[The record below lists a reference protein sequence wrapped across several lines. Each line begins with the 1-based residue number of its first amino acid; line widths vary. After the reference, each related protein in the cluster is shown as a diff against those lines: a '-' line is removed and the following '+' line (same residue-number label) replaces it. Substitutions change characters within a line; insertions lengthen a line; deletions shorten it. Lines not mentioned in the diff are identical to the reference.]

1 MVTRVSEEKREVI
14 SVLVENQS
22 GVLARIAG
30 LFSGRGFN
38 IASLSVGE
46 TVDPDIS
53 RMTIVVEED
62 PQTLEQVV
70 KQLQKMVVTVK
81 VEDFSNREIVGS
93 ELLLVKFKATSSD
106 RNEIMNLIEIYD
118 GEVIDV
124 THSVMTAEFVG
135 DKDELEEILE
145 LLEPY
150 GIKEVARTGTA
161 ALAKI

>member
-1 MVTRVSEEKREVI
+1 MSEEQHEVI

-46 TVDPDIS
+46 TVNPAIS

-70 KQLQKMVVTVK
+70 KQLQKMVVTLK
-81 VEDFSNREIVGS
+81 VEDFSDRDIVGS
-93 ELLLVKFKATSSD
+93 ELLLVKVTATSSD
-106 RNEIMNLIEIYD
+106 RSEIMDLVDIYD
-118 GEVIDV
+118 GDVVDV
-124 THSVMTAEFVG
+124 THSVLTVQFVG
-135 DKDELEEILE
+135 KEEEMEEILD

-161 ALAKI
+161 ALSTI

>member
-1 MVTRVSEEKREVI
+1 MGQANRQPI
-14 SVLVENQS
+14 SVLVENKS

-81 VEDFSNREIVGS
+81 VEDFSNREIVVS
-93 ELLLVKFKATSSD
+93 ELLLVKFKATSSERSEVLD
-106 RNEIMNLIEIYD
+106 LVDVYD
-118 GEVIDV
+118 GDV
-124 THSVMTAEFVG
+124 VDITHSTMTAQFVG
-135 DKDELEEILE
+135 DEEEIEEILD
-145 LLEPY
+145 LLQPY

-161 ALAKI
+161 ALAKMDT

>member
-1 MVTRVSEEKREVI
+1 MPEEERQTI
-14 SVLVENQS
+14 SVLVENKS

-46 TVDPDIS
+46 TNDPEIS

-81 VEDFSNREIVGS
+81 VEDFAERDVIGS
-93 ELLLVKFKATSSD
+93 ELLLVKFRAPASD
-106 RNEIMNLIEIYD
+106 RSEIIDLINIFD

-124 THSVMTAEFVG
+124 SHSDMTVQFVG
-135 DKDELEEILE
+135 DEQTIEDALE
-145 LLEPY
+145 LIEPY

-161 ALAKI
+161 ALARI

>member
-1 MVTRVSEEKREVI
+1 MSEQQREVI
-14 SVLVENQS
+14 SVLVENKS

-53 RMTIVVEED
+53 RMTIVVQED

-81 VEDFSNREIVGS
+81 VEDFSSREIVES
-93 ELLLVKFKATSSD
+93 ELLMVKFRAPSSERSEVMD
-106 RNEIMNLIEIYD
+106 LVEIFD
-118 GEVIDV
+118 GEVLDV
-124 THSVMTAEFVG
+124 THSVMTAQFEG
-135 DKDELEEILE
+135 EKDEIEEILD

-150 GIKEVARTGTA
+150 GIKEIARTGTA
-161 ALAKI
+161 ALPKL

>member
-1 MVTRVSEEKREVI
+1 MSEQQREVI
-14 SVLVENQS
+14 SVLVENKS

-53 RMTIVVEED
+53 RMTIVVQED

-81 VEDFSNREIVGS
+81 VEDFSSRKIVES
-93 ELLLVKFKATSSD
+93 ELVMVKFRAPSSE
-106 RNEIMNLIEIYD
+106 RSEIMDLIEIFD
-118 GEVIDV
+118 GDVLDV
-124 THSVMTAEFVG
+124 THSVMTAQFLG
-135 DKDELEEILE
+135 NKEEIDDILD

-150 GIKEVARTGTA
+150 GIKEIARTGTA
-161 ALAKI
+161 ALPKI

>member
-1 MVTRVSEEKREVI
+1 MSEQKRQPI
-14 SVLVENQS
+14 SVLVENKS

-81 VEDFSNREIVGS
+81 VEDFSSRDIVNL

-106 RNEIMNLIEIYD
+106 RSEVMDLVDVYD
-118 GEVIDV
+118 GDV
-124 THSVMTAEFVG
+124 VDITHSTITAQFVG
-135 DKDELEEILE
+135 DESEIEDILD
-145 LLEPY
+145 LLQPY

-161 ALAKI
+161 ALAKMDS

>member
-1 MVTRVSEEKREVI
+1 
-14 SVLVENQS
+14 
-22 GVLARIAG
+22 AG

-46 TVDPDIS
+46 TVDPEIS

-81 VEDFSNREIVGS
+81 VEDFSSRDIVSS
-93 ELLLVKFKATSSD
+93 ELLLVKFKATASD
-106 RNEIMNLIEIYD
+106 RSEIMDLVDVYD
-118 GEVIDV
+118 GDVIDI
-124 THSVMTAEFVG
+124 THSTMTAQFVG
-135 DKDELEEILE
+135 DESEIEDILD
-145 LLEPY
+145 LLQPY

-161 ALAKI
+161 ALAQINP

>member
-1 MVTRVSEEKREVI
+1 MPEQQREVI
-14 SVLVENQS
+14 SVLVENKS

-53 RMTIVVEED
+53 RMTIVVKED

-81 VEDFSNREIVGS
+81 VEDFSSREIVES
-93 ELLLVKFKATSSD
+93 ELVMVKFRAPASD
-106 RNEIMNLIEIYD
+106 RSEIMDLIEIFG
-118 GEVIDV
+118 GEVLDV
-124 THSVMTAEFVG
+124 THSVMTAQFLG
-135 DKDELEEILE
+135 DKEEIEDILG

-150 GIKEVARTGTA
+150 GIKEIARTGTA